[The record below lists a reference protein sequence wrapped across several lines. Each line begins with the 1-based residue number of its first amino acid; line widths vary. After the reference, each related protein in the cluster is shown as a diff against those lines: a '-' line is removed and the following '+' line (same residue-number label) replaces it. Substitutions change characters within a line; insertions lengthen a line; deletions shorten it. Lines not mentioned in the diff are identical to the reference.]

1 MCLIVIGLKLILLGV
16 ASVIVAILR
25 IYNNV
30 QEGDVTYRSTI
41 AIIVAYYSTG
51 LWAGLSY
58 ILSGSLCIASSVERR
73 NRQRMNK
80 MVGFAVSCSVSIIGA
95 SLTVKEEGIYLHL
108 SDLYRD
114 CFVYSHHLNYYECK
128 DYYLAIAAT
137 VIGSVAFLLSVFCS
151 MIAYQN
157 TCSGNEAF
165 NEENFDRRYF
175 HDQRRPPYTRMED
188 SRYSEDRDLHQPPP
202 YSCNQL
208 NQSYQEDEDNVQNQ
222 QPPPYSYNMPCQ
234 VYF

>member
-51 LWAGLSY
+51 LWAGLS
-58 ILSGSLCIASSVERR
+58 
-73 NRQRMNK
+73 